1 MTDFVKKLGVW
12 SPISIFAIVACLFL
26 GLFNL
31 QVAFAEEGE
40 IEGDDATASLSWV
53 ESDGEHVKEKNL
65 FETER
70 VDFTLPVLDASGNAV
85 DGVKFQIWNATTQT
99 NEAAVYSADGKIS
112 VSLLKNHNYILF
124 PIDKT
129 WEGKTYVWVR
139 DGKLVSTKSL
149 TKDSLE
155 SPTVWS
161 YPEVTQV
168 TLSKRTTELDNA
180 DDARRH
186 TFRWYLKR
194 QGSDIALANQT
205 VEFVSTLETVQ
216 GSVFTGS
223 GMTTISASLLE
234 DVDYMVIYKSPSGVT
249 LGVEPSPI
257 VYKDKSEYPSQY
269 SDYWP
274 VASTYDH
281 RCCQQVTYFN
291 VIGQSEIG
299 STWDSIK
306 TDDGNTVVEGMDFT
320 DEQSGRYPTL
330 HTQTLNQEIASLTG
344 SDYTV
349 YSIKAMN
356 TARSETFKVAGM
368 DFKITQTID
377 SGKTV
382 KAVYELN
389 SDGSLSQLDTFTQV
403 DDTVKFT
410 TKTLSDKPVVIEYT
424 TDAPAV
430 NRVLNVK
437 VVDEEGNAVRGTQLV
452 LRYPGDKEENNIA
465 LPATDAYGETSWTC
479 TNDVFLGDYRLDSY
493 SYSSSHVIK
502 MVDVKL
508 SQDSTGNTFVDAV
521 DGEAYS
527 GLVTVTVK
535 SPVNRSILKVKAV
548 DGAGQPVEGIS
559 LKLIPDPDNETH
571 YTDNVYFTNLTNRDG
586 VTSLDISDLI
596 VGDGSTEYW
605 TLDVTSGQDGEA
617 SNIYKLKAS
626 SMISIS
632 DDDSADSPGIN
643 EWDIIPADP
652 TQGIEYSSKSYE
664 GVVQLNVIKNSV
676 VQYETGA
683 THAQAP
689 SYQIIE
695 NGTKL
700 QEPQLETD
708 GTPLLGWYTDKK
720 FTNKWDFE
728 NDVVKE
734 NMTLYANWGLTRLAG
749 LDCYETNYQTLKKDV
764 DLNGA
769 PKGVIICCTGHY
781 IDSLSAAALSGLL
794 DYPIVL
800 VNGTSSSMN
809 DAAVRSINLISDN
822 GKNPIDVV
830 ILGGKFAISEG
841 IEAQLNA
848 YDSDASC
855 TRIYGDDGYDT
866 NKAVYEYGDSIGD
879 GWNEGEVLIATGASY
894 HDALGAGSY
903 AASKKSF
910 ILLANPNSDNSE
922 LVQKAVAHKNA
933 RVLGGV
939 YAVSQQLASNLE
951 DAGVSVSRLAG
962 DDAYATNI
970 EFVKFALDNGLKLDG
985 AGFSTGRDYYDA
997 LGSSHILGASDSVMF
1012 LVALEENYNQP
1023 VYSEI
1028 ESRSDEI
1035 SYGFAFGG
1043 TAVITDETFVN
1054 IRDAAAK

>member
-1 MTDFVKKLGVW
+1 MENSNNFLCRLLAVITVFLVVTMSTFV
-12 SPISIFAIVACLFL
+12 VAYADEADE
-26 GLFNL
+26 G
-31 QVAFAEEGE
+31 AEE
-40 IEGDDATASLSWV
+40 TASLSWV

-70 VDFTLPVLDASGNAV
+70 IDFTLPVLDSDGSAV
-85 DGVKFQIWNATTQT
+85 NDVKFQIWNATTQT
-99 NEAAVYSADGKIS
+99 NETEVFSADGKIS
-112 VSLLKNHNYILF
+112 VSLLKNHNYIFF
-124 PIDKT
+124 PIDKS

-249 LGVEPSPI
+249 LGVEPFPI

-269 SDYWP
+269 SEYWP

-330 HTQTLNQEIASLTG
+330 HTQTLNQKIDALSG
-344 SDYTV
+344 SDYAI
-349 YSIKAMN
+349 YSIKTMN

-368 DFKITQTID
+368 DFKIAQKID

-382 KAVYELN
+382 KAIYELN
-389 SDGSLSQLDTFTQV
+389 ADGALSQLDTFTQV
-403 DDTVKFT
+403 GDTVKFT
-410 TKTLSDKPVVIEYT
+410 TNTLSDKPVVIEYT
-424 TDAPAV
+424 NDAPAV

-452 LRYPGDKEENNIA
+452 LRCGGDKEEYNIS
-465 LPATDAYGETSWTC
+465 LPANDAYGETSWTC
-479 TNDVFLGDYRLDSY
+479 TNDVFEGAYKLDSY
-493 SYSSSHVIK
+493 SYSSSQVLKTIDVIFGK
-502 MVDVKL
+502 
-508 SQDSTGNTFVDAV
+508 DSTGNAYVSAIND
-521 DGEAYS
+521 EPYS
-527 GLVTVTVK
+527 GLVTVVVK

-559 LKLIPDPDNETH
+559 LKLIPDADNETH
-571 YTDNVYFTNLTNRDG
+571 YDDNVYFSNLTNRDG

-617 SNIYKLKAS
+617 SNIYKLKAP

-632 DDDSADSPGIN
+632 DDDSVDSPGIS

-652 TQGIEYSSKSYE
+652 ATGIEYSSKTYE

-689 SYQIIE
+689 SYQIVE

-708 GTPLLGWYTDKK
+708 GTPLLGWYTDSDY
-720 FTNKWDFE
+720 NNAWDFD
-728 NDVVKE
+728 NDIVKT
-734 NMTLYANWGLTRLAG
+734 NITLCAKWG
-749 LDCYETNYQTLKKDV
+749 EKFSDV
-764 DLNGA
+764 DEATYHVDDINWTRG
-769 PKGVIICCTGHY
+769 KGITTGFPDGTFRPY
-781 IDSLSAAALSGLL
+781 DNIARCDMAAFL
-794 DYPIVL
+794 YR
-800 VNGTSSSMN
+800 MM
-809 DAAVRSINLISDN
+809 
-822 GKNPIDVV
+822 
-830 ILGGKFAISEG
+830 
-841 IEAQLNA
+841 
-848 YDSDASC
+848 
-855 TRIYGDDGYDT
+855 
-866 NKAVYEYGDSIGD
+866 
-879 GWNEGEVLIATGASY
+879 
-894 HDALGAGSY
+894 GSP
-903 AASKKSF
+903 A
-910 ILLANPNSDNSE
+910 
-922 LVQKAVAHKNA
+922 
-933 RVLGGV
+933 
-939 YAVSQQLASNLE
+939 
-951 DAGVSVSRLAG
+951 
-962 DDAYATNI
+962 
-970 EFVKFALDNGLKLDG
+970 
-985 AGFSTGRDYYDA
+985 
-997 LGSSHILGASDSVMF
+997 
-1012 LVALEENYNQP
+1012 
-1023 VYSEI
+1023 
-1028 ESRSDEI
+1028 DEI
-1035 SYGFAFGG
+1035 SNDVKGVFSDVDESTPHAEAIWWMATKGITTGFSDGTFRPYDYVARCDMAAFLYRTVGSPVVDGLVTDLGLTDVGENTPHYKEILWMASKEITKGFPDG
-1043 TAVITDETFVN
+1043 TFRPYNN
-1054 IRDAAAK
+1054 IARCDMAAFLHRTYNVL